1 MADFKTPNLC
11 GANESLNGALSKISD
26 LKAEIESKLD
36 LDASVASA
44 AIATAQA
51 DVKAGL
57 DALAVDLPA
66 SKPVNFQSEITSLI
80 NNIDRTTV
88 QGLSAYNAKVAQL
101 EQDFGD
107 KLKEKGLELDKLI
120 SESSTKLGKDI
131 NAVTSA
137 LGSAVSDIT
146 GAVSSATSSITGAA
160 SDAVSSLTGGGTPSL
175 DAFGGAG
182 DAVAGITTPTLP
194 TTGNICDLVPNLEI
208 PANISGTGVTTE
220 EIEERGTYATLTLNQ
235 TPKSIVS
242 VTGKKTS
249 QSFFTN
255 IKYTQNGKVIVP
267 TAVGSYSDIKVIYI
281 VDLIKEKP
289 IAAKQAAAPAETEE
303 VSTVTTNASA
313 VEKKTEFKFSSLIKK
328 LDNLSGGSIDTTKAN
343 SDISSALAAI
353 KSPEFKAKMQA
364 DLDYAASERK
374 KLFADPLN
382 YKQVTVNSASS
393 SSSGKTRTV
402 KVDTVE
408 TQNTTTT
415 ETVTTSGGG
424 VTQVKRTSKATI
436 SDKGFTHR
444 QVRKK
449 EYFRRPGFTIST
461 STIANEKTGK
471 TFSPKAVKKMNAYK
485 ENELL
490 TSSANPTLVMKNIVY
505 DPEQII
511 ARSYFPDGTFVTYRW
526 GVGNSKANIQYQ
538 SVENNILPDWTT
550 ADKNL
555 KLQYNNRVTNKLEPS
570 FPTVIDLIRITYT
583 YVEKIDPNYS
593 G

>member
-289 IAAKQAAAPAETEE
+289 VAAKQADVPAETEE
-303 VSTVTTNASA
+303 ASIVSVNTSA
-313 VEKKTEFKFSSLIKK
+313 KDTSFAGLIAKFKKDVESAPSKNDVSKDLAGIKSAISFIGSPDYKAKQEKDFATWQTEYKK
-328 LDNLSGGSIDTTKAN
+328 LK
-343 SDISSALAAI
+343 
-353 KSPEFKAKMQA
+353 
-364 DLDYAASERK
+364 
-374 KLFADPLN
+374 ADPLN
-382 YKQVTVNSASS
+382 YKSVVTPKGETIKVTTPEASITKETKTDKDGFTYTETKRVTSSDAGFAARQKDKFVEIVRLDLAKKVLSEIDISNFPDAYEHVEETIEFFTPKTTASS
-393 SSSGKTRTV
+393 ITLTDSVWTMQFVSISSNIFYNPKTNVVDPAGVQQYDIPEFNGNDIVQRGADSGDNLFYKLDGQTITFRDAIGRPVDPFGNKYIFAIMIGYRTL
-402 KVDTVE
+402 D
-408 TQNTTTT
+408 
-415 ETVTTSGGG
+415 
-424 VTQVKRTSKATI
+424 
-436 SDKGFTHR
+436 
-444 QVRKK
+444 
-449 EYFRRPGFTIST
+449 
-461 STIANEKTGK
+461 
-471 TFSPKAVKKMNAYK
+471 
-485 ENELL
+485 
-490 TSSANPTLVMKNIVY
+490 
-505 DPEQII
+505 
-511 ARSYFPDGTFVTYRW
+511 
-526 GVGNSKANIQYQ
+526 
-538 SVENNILPDWTT
+538 
-550 ADKNL
+550 
-555 KLQYNNRVTNKLEPS
+555 
-570 FPTVIDLIRITYT
+570 
-583 YVEKIDPNYS
+583 KIDPNYK